1 VADPAEALELG
12 RFAYGDDRL
21 DDARQHFEAA
31 YNGFKQDGNGCAAA
45 RAATVLSQLHGDMLG
60 NHAAARGWSERAKR
74 LLDEVGPCVEWGYYE
89 LARMACDR
97 PDVEDLAESAE
108 RARKIAIEYGDPG
121 LEVRALADGGLAL
134 ISQGKVKDGFHR
146 LDEALA
152 ALSTGEIQDP
162 YVIGTSLCALLSSC
176 DRAGDVERAQ
186 EWIRVCHAM
195 MLDPFEGRP
204 RVLGT
209 HCKVAFGGVLTTAGR
224 WSEAEN
230 ALLDALGGPGASQSY
245 GHRVEATA
253 RLAEVRVHQGR
264 IDEAADLLAG
274 YEDAVAA
281 AGPLALVHLHRDQ
294 PDLAAGV
301 LRQAIKRMVGDVLR
315 ASPLLAQLVEVE
327 LGRGR
332 TKEAAEAADLLRSM
346 AAAVDADDVHA
357 LADLAHARVTE
368 DVAAYERAI
377 ERSDRPLLVATA
389 RLELADC
396 LAATDQDAAVAEA
409 RAAHAAAQRL
419 GATALTDKAAATLRR
434 LGATAPRKGRDQART
449 FADLTARE
457 TDVLDGIT
465 RGDTNAEI
473 AARLYLSPKTV
484 EHHVSRVLS
493 KLGVRTRAE
502 AAALAASNK
511 GS

>member
-1 VADPAEALELG
+1 MADPAEALQLG
-12 RFAYGDDRL
+12 RLAYADDRL

-31 YNGFKQDGNGCAAA
+31 FTGFKQRGDGCAAA
-45 RAATVLSQLHGDMLG
+45 RVATVLSELHGGMLG
-60 NHAAARGWSERAKR
+60 NPAAAKGWSERAKR
-74 LLDEVGPCVEWGYYE
+74 LLEEVGPCVEWGYFE

-97 PDVEDLAESAE
+97 PDVDGLAASAE
-108 RARKIAIEYGDPG
+108 RARRIAVEYGDPA

-134 ISQGKVKDGFHR
+134 ISQGRVKEGFER

-186 EWIRVCHAM
+186 EWIRLCHRM

-209 HCKVAFGGVLTTAGR
+209 HCKVAFGGVLCTAGR
-224 WSEAEN
+224 WTEAEQ
-230 ALLDALGGPGASQSY
+230 ALLEALGPGESQSY
-245 GHRVEATA
+245 GHRLEATA

-264 IDEAADLLAG
+264 VEEAADLLAG
-274 YEDAVAA
+274 YEDAVQA

-301 LRQAIKRMVGDVLR
+301 LRLAIKRMVGDVLR
-315 ASPLLAQLVEVE
+315 SGPLVATLVEVE
-327 LGRGR
+327 LRRGNTTQAR
-332 TKEAAEAADLLRSM
+332 EAVELLRSM
-346 AAAVDADDVHA
+346 AAAVDADDVQA
-357 LADLAHARVTE
+357 LAELAHARVTG
-368 DVAAYERAI
+368 DPASFERAI

-389 RLELADC
+389 RLELADA
-396 LAATDQDAAVAEA
+396 LAGTDEDAAIAEA

-419 GATALTDKAAATLRR
+419 GATALTDRAAAILRK
-434 LGATAPRKGRDQART
+434 LGAAAPRKDQAHA

-484 EHHVSRVLS
+484 EHHVSRVLA

-502 AAALAASNK
+502 AAALAA
-511 GS
+511 GSRGR

>member
-12 RFAYGDDRL
+12 RFAYADDRL

-31 YNGFKQDGNGCAAA
+31 FNGFKQDGNGCAAA
-45 RAATVLSQLHGDMLG
+45 RVATVLSQLHGDMLG
-60 NHAAARGWSERAKR
+60 NPAAARGWSERAKR

-97 PDVEDLAESAE
+97 PDIDDLVESAE
-108 RARKIAIEYGDPG
+108 RARQIAVEYGDPG

-134 ISQGKVKDGFHR
+134 ISQGRVKEGFDR

-186 EWIRVCHAM
+186 EWIRLCHAM

-209 HCKVAFGGVLTTAGR
+209 HCKVAFGGVLCTAGR
-224 WSEAEN
+224 WTEAEQ
-230 ALLDALGGPGASQSY
+230 ALLDALGPGESQSY
-245 GHRVEATA
+245 GHRLEATA

-264 IDEAADLLAG
+264 VDEAADLLAG
-274 YEDAVAA
+274 YEDAVQA

-301 LRQAIKRMVGDVLR
+301 LRQAVKRMVGDVLR
-315 ASPLLAQLVEVE
+315 SGPLVATLVEVE
-327 LGRGR
+327 LRRGN
-332 TKEAAEAADLLRSM
+332 TTQAQQAAELLRSM
-346 AAAVDADDVHA
+346 ATAVDADDVHA
-357 LADLAHARVTE
+357 IADLAHARVTG
-368 DVAAYERAI
+368 DPAAFERAI

-389 RLELADC
+389 RLELADA
-396 LAATDQDAAVAEA
+396 LAATDTDAAIAEA

-419 GATALTDKAAATLRR
+419 GATALTDRAAATLRR
-434 LGATAPRKGRDQART
+434 LGAAAPRKDQSQA

-484 EHHVSRVLS
+484 EHHVSRVLA

-502 AAALAASNK
+502 AAALAAGSNK
-511 GS
+511 GR